1 MPQWSF
7 KSWLKLMPVNEVD
20 KFLTLLNRRLLVSK
34 NDNWI
39 LDLFDENLKLSIYI
53 IFRFIKQS
61 LETVLDV

>member
-39 LDLFDENLKLSIYI
+39 LDLFDENLNLSIYI
-53 IFRFIKQS
+53 LFRFIKQS